1 MFTHE
6 IPNQQLEGDRGVFQ
20 NAAPLND
27 YGMKKCMRK
36 AATND
41 TVQVTQPELNKAQ
54 MFDPKESDNLK
65 CNPR

>member
-1 MFTHE
+1 
-6 IPNQQLEGDRGVFQ
+6 
-20 NAAPLND
+20 
-27 YGMKKCMRK
+27 MKKCMRK

-54 MFDPKESDNLK
+54 IFDPKESDNLK